1 MTLTFQI
8 NYRAVYGQRLC
19 VIETGSQTFGWTEQ
33 KPLELRCEGD
43 DFWTATVLV
52 EQPSGEIG
60 YHYAIRLDN
69 GGFLYE
75 VGACRELAWKTT
87 DKNIVLRDFWR
98 AATEEDSFRSRAFSF
113 RRQTRQAASRHIAPK
128 KDEAVVV
135 FSIDLPQILPTQG
148 VAVMG
153 GNDAIGNWDK
163 AAKLCLSDHSFP
175 IWSGAVRVKPG
186 EVIEYKYCI
195 YDLATGEIADLE
207 WGENR
212 QIWGVQAGMTIRQN
226 DRLFRRTQPRLKGA
240 GVAVPVFSLRTDEG
254 FGTGE
259 FLDLKKMADWAAMT
273 GQKMIQTLP
282 INDTTI
288 THTFLDSY
296 PYKAVSVFALHPI
309 YLHIPAMGKL
319 NAALQKKY
327 DKQKAEL
334 NALSIADYPNVYAA
348 KMEYFLIL
356 YKKDF
361 AKLSATPIYRAF
373 FRKNEDWL
381 VPYAEFLSQRD
392 KQDKEFYYYLQYHA
406 DRQLSEAV
414 AYAHSVGV
422 AIKGDIPIGISPDSV
437 DAASHPD
444 LFHLDASAGAPPDD
458 FSISGQNWGFP
469 TYNWDVMSRDGYRW
483 WRRRFQK
490 MEDYFDA
497 YRIDHILG
505 FFRIWQMRRT
515 DVWGLCG
522 HFSPAMPYSMQD
534 LYNMGVRLDEGR
546 MTLPYIRS
554 NFLGDVLGY
563 DTEYAKQHFLNTRD
577 GYVYWFKDEFDTQVK
592 VQKYFDEQ
600 LALPQGD
607 RRDGLS
613 DEALQ
618 NLLNGLLYLHC
629 EVLFVRDQ
637 EHPELL
643 HPRIS
648 IYQSHSYNELYD
660 DQKQVIINLYN
671 DYFYRR
677 HNQFWRDSAMR
688 KLPALIGSTN
698 MLCCGEDLGM
708 VPDCVPSV
716 MNELHILS
724 LEIQRMPKNPKLA
737 FAHPA
742 DAPYLSVC
750 TTGTH
755 DMNPLRAWWEEDRAV
770 TQRFYNEQLGR
781 WGDAPEKM
789 TPEIAE
795 AIINQHMYSP
805 AMWVILPLQ
814 DWLAIDG
821 NVRREDA
828 QAERIN
834 VPANPRHFWNY
845 RMHLRVE
852 DLLKADELND
862 KIRRLTRVR

>member
-8 NYRAVYGQRLC
+8 NYRAVFGQRLC
-19 VIETGSQTFGWTEQ
+19 VVETGSETFGWTEQ
-33 KPLELRCEGD
+33 RPLYLNCEGE
-43 DFWTATVLV
+43 DFWTASVVV
-52 EQPSGEIG
+52 EQPKGAIA
-60 YHYAIRLDN
+60 YHYAIALDN

-75 VGACRELAWKTT
+75 VGDSRRLEWQTT
-87 DKNIVLRDFWR
+87 DKNIILRDFWR
-98 AATEEDSFRSRAFSF
+98 SETEEDAFRTRAFSF
-113 RRQTRQAASRHIAPK
+113 RRPDRAAAMKHIAPK
-128 KDEAVVV
+128 KGEAVVV
-135 FSIDLPQILPTQG
+135 FSLDLPQILPTQG
-148 VAVMG
+148 VAVLG
-153 GNDAIGNWDK
+153 SGSSLGNWDK
-163 AAKLCLSDHSFP
+163 AKKLCLTDHCFP
-175 IWSGAVRVKPG
+175 VWQGALRVPAN
-186 EVIEYKYCI
+186 EPLEYKYCI
-195 YDLATGEIADLE
+195 YDLQTGEVADME

-212 QIWGVQAGMTIRQN
+212 QIWGVREGVTIRQN

-259 FLDLKKMADWAAMT
+259 FLDLKKLADWAALT

-309 YLHIPAMGKL
+309 YLHIPAMGRL
-319 NAALQKKY
+319 TAAAQKKY
-327 DKQKAEL
+327 DKQKEEL
-334 NALSIADYPNVYAA
+334 NNLSFADYPNVYAA
-348 KMEYFLIL
+348 KMEYFLQL
-356 YKKDF
+356 YKKDYKKLAATEAFKQFF
-361 AKLSATPIYRAF
+361 A
-373 FRKNEDWL
+373 KNEDWL
-381 VPYAEFLSQRD
+381 VPYAEFIARRD
-392 KQDKEFYYYLQYHA
+392 KHDKELYYYLQFHA
-406 DRQLSEAV
+406 DKQLSEAV

-422 AIKGDIPIGISPDSV
+422 AMKGDIPIGISPDSV
-437 DAASHPD
+437 DAKTDPQ

-469 TYNWDVMSRDGYRW
+469 TYNWEEMAKDNYGW
-483 WRRRFQK
+483 WQRRFRK
-490 MEDYFDA
+490 MQDYFDA

-522 HFSPAMPYSMQD
+522 HFSPAMPYSLQD
-534 LYNMGVRLDEGR
+534 LWNMGVKLDEGR

-554 NFLGDVLGY
+554 TFLGDVFGF
-563 DTEYAKQHFLNTRD
+563 DTEYAKQRFLNTND
-577 GYVYWFKDEFDTQVK
+577 GYVYWFKDEYDTQVK
-592 VQKYFDEQ
+592 VQDYIDAQ
-600 LALPQGD
+600 LALPQERRND
-607 RRDGLS
+607 RLADDTLN
-613 DEALQ
+613 

-637 EHPELL
+637 TNPALL

-648 IYQSHSYNELYD
+648 VFTSHTYSDLYD
-660 DQKQVIINLYN
+660 DQKQVIANIYN

-677 HNQFWRDSAMR
+677 HDRFWRDSAMR
-688 KLPALIGSTN
+688 KLPTLIHSTG

-716 MNELHILS
+716 MHELHILS
-724 LEIQRMPKNPKLA
+724 LEIQRMPKDPKKT

-755 DMNPLRAWWEEDRAV
+755 DMNPLRAWWEEDRSV
-770 TQRFYNEQLGR
+770 TQRFFNEQLGR
-781 WGDAPEKM
+781 WGDAPEHM
-789 TPEIAE
+789 TAELAE
-795 AIINQHMYSP
+795 AVINQHMYSP

-814 DWLAIDG
+814 DWLAIDEQI
-821 NVRREDA
+821 RKPDA
-828 QAERIN
+828 QSERIN

-845 RMHLRVE
+845 RMHLKLE
-852 DLLKADELND
+852 DLLKADGFNA
-862 KIRRLTRVR
+862 KVRRLTSVR